1 MNDNRY
7 SPPSAPVADIENEVS
22 LERPQLVVLA
32 VRLLWASF
40 VLSLPGVVY
49 DLANPQ
55 PDVPRGMLIAM
66 SLIGLAITFALSL
79 WLNTAAWKGR
89 SYARWVMAVLMLI
102 GIAVMGAFFKVVFE
116 AWTQMP
122 WYLTILG
129 GLTMFLNAFGN
140 ALLFVPSANA
150 WYREMRARR

>member
-22 LERPQLVVLA
+22 VERPQVVVLA

-40 VLSLPGVVY
+40 VLSLPGVAY

-55 PDVPRGMLIAM
+55 PDAPRGMLIAM

-89 SYARWVMAVLMLI
+89 GYARWVMAVLMLI
-102 GIAVMGAFFKVVFE
+102 GIAVIGAFLKPVFE
-116 AWTQMP
+116 AWTQLP
-122 WYLTILG
+122 WYLAMLG
-129 GLTMFLNAFGN
+129 GLTMFLNVFGN